1 MNNPRDLYVIDR
13 KGNYDAVIDYIY
25 IVMGSLIFAASVN
38 FIIAPI
44 GLYNGGF
51 TGIAQ
56 LIRAFMIMGLGVKM
70 PAWIDFT
77 GIFNLLLNIPLLIY
91 SNKIV
96 GKKFTFNNI
105 VSITLSS
112 IFLAFI
118 PVATNPKIDD
128 FLTACIVGGVIGG
141 IGTGMML
148 RGGGSSGGADIIA
161 MCRIKTNTDASVG
174 RLNTYINFIVYGICL
189 FAFDV
194 QVAVYSFIYAAIKAV
209 FIDKMHTQNINV
221 QVIIITKV
229 DGVDKAINKVLGR
242 GVTAWNGKGSY
253 TDEDVHIL
261 ISAISKYEISQLK
274 NIVLKTD
281 PSAFMIYTEGE
292 GISGN
297 FKRHLTK
304 DFIE

>member
-105 VSITLSS
+105 VSITISS

>member
-189 FAFDV
+189 FVFDV

-261 ISAISKYEISQLK
+261 ISAISKYEITQLK

-297 FKRHLTK
+297 FKRYLTK

>member
-70 PAWIDFT
+70 PTWIDFT

-91 SNKIV
+91 SNKVV

-261 ISAISKYEISQLK
+261 ISAISKYEITQLK

>member
-1 MNNPRDLYVIDR
+1 MNNPRDLYVIDK

-56 LIRAFMIMGLGVKM
+56 LIRAFMIMELGVKM

-261 ISAISKYEISQLK
+261 ISAISKYEITQLK

>member
-25 IVMGSLIFAASVN
+25 IVMGSLIFAASVK

-261 ISAISKYEISQLK
+261 ISAISKYEITQLK

>member
-261 ISAISKYEISQLK
+261 ISAISKYEITQLK

>member
-56 LIRAFMIMGLGVKM
+56 LIRAFIIMGLGVKM

>member
-128 FLTACIVGGVIGG
+128 FLTACIVGE
-141 IGTGMML
+141 L
-148 RGGGSSGGADIIA
+148 
-161 MCRIKTNTDASVG
+161 
-174 RLNTYINFIVYGICL
+174 L
-189 FAFDV
+189 
-194 QVAVYSFIYAAIKAV
+194 
-209 FIDKMHTQNINV
+209 
-221 QVIIITKV
+221 
-229 DGVDKAINKVLGR
+229 
-242 GVTAWNGKGSY
+242 
-253 TDEDVHIL
+253 E
-261 ISAISKYEISQLK
+261 E
-274 NIVLKTD
+274 
-281 PSAFMIYTEGE
+281 
-292 GISGN
+292 
-297 FKRHLTK
+297 
-304 DFIE
+304 

>member
-229 DGVDKAINKVLGR
+229 DGVDKAIDKVLGR

>member
-70 PAWIDFT
+70 PTWIDFT

-304 DFIE
+304 EFIE

>member
-56 LIRAFMIMGLGVKM
+56 LIRAYMIMGLGVKM

>member
-1 MNNPRDLYVIDR
+1 MINPREIYVVDR
-13 KGNYDAVIDYIY
+13 KGNYGKVIDYLY
-25 IVMGSLIFAASVN
+25 VVFGSFIFAASVN

-56 LIRAFMIMGLGVKM
+56 LIRAFLLMGIGIKM

-77 GIFNLLLNIPLLIY
+77 GIFNMLLNIPLLIY
-91 SNKIV
+91 SNKII
-96 GKKFTFNNI
+96 GKKFTLNNVI
-105 VSITLSS
+105 SITLTSV
-112 IFLAFI
+112 FLAFI
-118 PVATNPKIDD
+118 PIVREPKIDD

-141 IGTGMML
+141 IGTGLML

-161 MCRIKTNTDASVG
+161 MCRIKTHQNASVG
-174 RLNTYINFIVYGICL
+174 RLNTYINFVVYGICL

-194 QVAVYSFIYAAIKAV
+194 QVAVYSFIYAAIKAI

-229 DGVDKAINKVLGR
+229 EGIDKIINKDLKR
-242 GVTAWNGKGSY
+242 GVTKWDGKGSY
-253 TDEDVHIL
+253 TDEDVRIL
-261 ISAISKYEISQLK
+261 ISAISKYEVAQLK
-274 NIVLKTD
+274 NVVLQAD
-281 PSAFMIYTEGE
+281 PSAFMITTEGE

-297 FKRHLTK
+297 FKKHLTK

>member
-56 LIRAFMIMGLGVKM
+56 LIRAFMMMGLGVKM

-194 QVAVYSFIYAAIKAV
+194 QVVVYSFIYAAIKAV

-274 NIVLKTD
+274 NIILKTD

>member
-1 MNNPRDLYVIDR
+1 MNNPRDLYVIDK

-261 ISAISKYEISQLK
+261 ISAISKYEITQLK

>member
-118 PVATNPKIDD
+118 PVSTNPKIDD

-261 ISAISKYEISQLK
+261 ISAISKYEITQLK

>member
-229 DGVDKAINKVLGR
+229 DGVDKAINKILGR

-261 ISAISKYEISQLK
+261 ISAISKYEITQLK

>member
-105 VSITLSS
+105 ISITLSS

-253 TDEDVHIL
+253 TDQDVHIL
-261 ISAISKYEISQLK
+261 ISAISKYEITQLK

>member
-1 MNNPRDLYVIDR
+1 MNNPRDLYVINR

>member
-274 NIVLKTD
+274 NIVIKTD

>member
-70 PAWIDFT
+70 PVWIDFT

-261 ISAISKYEISQLK
+261 ISAISKYEITQLK

>member
-70 PAWIDFT
+70 PTWIDFT

-261 ISAISKYEISQLK
+261 ISAISKYEITQLK

>member
-229 DGVDKAINKVLGR
+229 DGVDKAINKILGR

>member
-229 DGVDKAINKVLGR
+229 DGVDKAINKILGR
-242 GVTAWNGKGSY
+242 GVTVWNGKGSY
-253 TDEDVHIL
+253 TDEDVNIL

>member
-242 GVTAWNGKGSY
+242 GVTTWNGKGSY

>member
-261 ISAISKYEISQLK
+261 ISAISKYESSQLK

>member
-189 FAFDV
+189 FVFDV

>member
-1 MNNPRDLYVIDR
+1 MVNPREMYVIDR
-13 KGNYDAVIDYIY
+13 KGNFGEVIDYLYVIL
-25 IVMGSLIFAASVN
+25 GSFIFAASVN

-56 LIRAFMIMGLGVKM
+56 LIRAFLIMQVGIKM
-70 PAWIDFT
+70 PTWIDFT
-77 GIFNLLLNIPLLIY
+77 GIFNMLLNIPLLIY
-91 SNKIV
+91 SNKII
-96 GKKFTFNNI
+96 GKKFTLNNVI
-105 VSITLSS
+105 SITLTS

-118 PVATNPKIDD
+118 PVISEPRIDD

-141 IGTGMML
+141 VGTGLML

-161 MCRIKTNTDASVG
+161 MCRIKTHQNASVG
-174 RLNTYINFIVYGICL
+174 RLNTYINFIVYGICI

-194 QVAVYSFIYAAIKAV
+194 QVAIYSFIYAAIKAV

-229 DGVDKAINKVLGR
+229 NGIDKTINKELRR
-242 GVTAWNGKGSY
+242 GVTRWDGEGSY
-253 TDEDVHIL
+253 TGENVNIL
-261 ISAISKYEISQLK
+261 ISAISKYEVAQLK
-274 NIVLKTD
+274 NVVLKAD
-281 PSAFMIYTEGE
+281 PFAFMIITEGE

-297 FKRHLTK
+297 FKKHLTN